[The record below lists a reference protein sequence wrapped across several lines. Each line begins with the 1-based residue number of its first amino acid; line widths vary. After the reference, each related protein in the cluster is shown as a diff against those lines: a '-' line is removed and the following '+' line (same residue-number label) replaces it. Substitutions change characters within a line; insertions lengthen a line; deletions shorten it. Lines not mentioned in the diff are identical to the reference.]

1 MTTSVL
7 QAVMMTTFSNLIYLF
22 FLLGVRIG
30 ATSFK
35 LDKRNKSH
43 NSDDTWVSLCD
54 KGHRYL
60 FSEYIYGEPDLVD
73 WAYAKLKCGYL
84 GGYLVRIENRH
95 ENNCILV
102 HAQKEGLHHYW
113 WTSGLIKNKIYLRKI
128 SYK

>member
-1 MTTSVL
+1 MATSFL
-7 QAVMMTTFSNLIYLF
+7 QAIMMTTFSNLIYLC

-60 FSEYIYGEPDLVD
+60 FSEELNGEPDLAD

-102 HAQKEGLHHYW
+102 HAQNQELHHYW
-113 WTSGLIKNKIYLRKI
+113 WTSGLVISQIYH
-128 SYK
+128 